1 MTSQIECGETRT
13 SMRDEQLL
21 LNLAEIATW
30 LDNLALEV
38 NKIKEMVQET
48 IVGAPVSL
56 DAWDKVGEQIW
67 SN

>member
-1 MTSQIECGETRT
+1 
-13 SMRDEQLL
+13 MRDEQLL

-48 IVGAPVSL
+48 IVGAPVSV